1 MAAFLRSAS
10 LSNYETVARQLG
22 LNPYK
27 LVREVGL
34 RRNALTNPDL
44 RIPVNA
50 VAKLLEIS
58 AERSGCDT
66 VGLRM
71 AEARQLSNFGALSL
85 LIAHQP
91 TLRDV
96 MDTIARYRNLLN
108 ESLIINIELSGAL
121 VIVREEIVVEITSP
135 LRQSYELAVG
145 TLFRMIRTLLGP
157 RWQPYSVN
165 FIHSPPPDPAVHRR
179 LFGPHV
185 EFDSE
190 FNGIVLAAADLDR
203 SNRTA
208 DPALAQYAKQFIETL
223 PNSEKVS
230 TSHEVRKA
238 IYLLLPLGTASITR
252 VAESLGQNVRTLQR
266 RLDAEG
272 NEFSDLVNSVRREL
286 ALRYLQG
293 KRDSLTHIAESLG
306 YGQLSSFTRWF
317 GGEFGVPPARW
328 RNSAPRDY
336 LKPSPGKK
344 SIRQTS
350 TAKSR

>member
-1 MAAFLRSAS
+1 MTAFLRSAS
-10 LSNYETVARQLG
+10 LSNYETVARQFG
-22 LNPYK
+22 LNPYQ

-34 RRNALTNPDL
+34 KRSALTNPDL
-44 RIPVNA
+44 RIPVTA
-50 VAKLLEIS
+50 VAELLEIS

-66 VGLRM
+66 FGLRM
-71 AEARQLSNFGALSL
+71 AEARQLANFGALSL
-85 LIAHQP
+85 LLAHQP

-108 ESLIINIELSGAL
+108 ESLVIHIEFSETL
-121 VIVREEIVVEITSP
+121 VIVREEIVVEMTNP

-185 EFDSE
+185 EFDSD

-203 SNRTA
+203 LNPTA
-208 DPALAQYAKQFIETL
+208 DPALAQYARQFIETL
-223 PNSEKVS
+223 PNSAETS
-230 TSHEVRKA
+230 TTHEVRKA
-238 IYLLLPLGTASITR
+238 IYLLLPLGTASIAR

-272 NEFSDLVNSVRREL
+272 NEFSNLVNSVRREL
-286 ALRYLQG
+286 ALRYLQS

-317 GGEFGVPPARW
+317 SGEFGAPPAKW
-328 RNSAPRDY
+328 RNSAPRDI
-336 LKPSPGKK
+336 PQRTPGKRPV
-344 SIRQTS
+344 RQRS
-350 TAKSR
+350 RAKSR